1 MTRGAEG
8 AVGFSS
14 GGRVQ
19 VAPVVV
25 DAVDTVGAGD
35 TFSAG
40 ILDALAARG
49 LLGAAQREELHAM
62 PADDVA
68 TVLRRPS
75 GLAAITVSRAGA
87 NRSEE
92 HTSELQSRG
101 HLVCRLLLA
110 NNKQK

>member
-14 GGRVQ
+14 GGRVR

-62 PADDVA
+62 PADDV
-68 TVLRRPS
+68 
-75 GLAAITVSRAGA
+75 
-87 NRSEE
+87 RSEE
-92 HTSELQSRG
+92 RRVGKERKAPEARG
-101 HLVCRLLLA
+101 WENGRDARAAARGRHG
-110 NNKQK
+110 